1 MNELTLAWHDA
12 GQNKT
17 QKISDQQ
24 PSKNPGSVRIGRDPQ
39 KCDILMSDP
48 TVSGLHVEIFFNQPQ
63 KSFYIR
69 NLRPSNP
76 PIINGQQL
84 VDGEVALSQA
94 STIYLGQLQ
103 LTVTSVVIPDNST
116 VPPTVLLS
124 QTHQPDPSA
133 TQPPKP
139 LITHQHPPF
148 VPTQKAYGLMCPKC
162 HQISPYEQLDFGCPW
177 CGTSLAAAASALINP
192 HPNSQ

>member
-39 KCDILMSDP
+39 KCDILMSDL
-48 TVSGLHVEIFFNQPQ
+48 TVSGLHVEIFFNEPQ
-63 KSFYIR
+63 KCFYIR
-69 NLRPSNP
+69 NLRPTNP
-76 PIINGQQL
+76 PLVNGQQL
-84 VDGEVALSQA
+84 VNGEVALSQG
-94 STIYLGQLQ
+94 STIYLGQSQ
-103 LTVTSVVIPDNST
+103 LTVTAVVIPNIGSI
-116 VPPTVLLS
+116 PPTIL
-124 QTHQPDPSA
+124 TPQPASST
-133 TQPPKP
+133 TQPPALVTPQPAAAQTK
-139 LITHQHPPF
+139 
-148 VPTQKAYGLMCPKC
+148 KAYGLMCPKC

>member
-24 PSKNPGSVRIGRDPQ
+24 PSKNPGSVRIGRDPVR
-39 KCDILMSDP
+39 CDILMSDL
-48 TVSGLHVEIFFNQPQ
+48 TVSGLHVEIFFNEQQ
-63 KSFYIR
+63 KCFYIR

-84 VDGEVALSQA
+84 VNGEVALSQG

-103 LTVTSVVIPDNST
+103 LTVTTVVIPSISS
-116 VPPTVLLS
+116 VPPTILS
-124 QTHQPDPSA
+124 HQLASSV
-133 TQPPKP
+133 TQPPQP
-139 LITHQHPPF
+139 LATPQPPAA
-148 VPTQKAYGLMCPKC
+148 PTQKSYGLMCAKC

-177 CGTSLAAAASALINP
+177 CGTSLAAAVSALINP

>member
-39 KCDILMSDP
+39 KCDILMSDL
-48 TVSGLHVEIFFNQPQ
+48 TVSGLHVEIFFNEPQ
-63 KSFYIR
+63 KCFYIR

-76 PIINGQQL
+76 PLVNGQQL
-84 VDGEVALSQA
+84 VNGEVALSQG
-94 STIYLGQLQ
+94 STIYLGQSQ
-103 LTVTSVVIPDNST
+103 LTVTAVDLSASSI
-116 VPPTVLLS
+116 PPTIL
-124 QTHQPDPSA
+124 TQPAHSV
-133 TQPPKP
+133 TQPPEP
-139 LITHQHPPF
+139 LLTPQHQAATPQ
-148 VPTQKAYGLMCPKC
+148 QKAYGLMCPKC
-162 HQISPYEQLDFGCPW
+162 NQISPYEQLDFGCPW